1 MFYDKFLELCNK
13 KGVKPTPAAT
23 AAGISK
29 SLVSKW
35 RSERIETPSVEV
47 LNKLSKYFN
56 VPVSELLGEDT
67 DNEKSPSELVLTEGE
82 MMLLELF
89 RLIPEEQQRHFLE
102 MGRAYANS
110 LRKG

>member
-35 RSERIETPSVEV
+35 RSEEIEIPSAEV

-56 VPVSELLGEDT
+56 IPVSELLGEEP
-67 DNEKSPSELVLTEGE
+67 EKENSPSKPVFTEGE
-82 MMLLELF
+82 YRLVEAYRAKPPAERKALLTLLGLSEDC
-89 RLIPEEQQRHFLE
+89 
-102 MGRAYANS
+102 
-110 LRKG
+110 